1 MFRGDVDGR
10 EFVAFW
16 LDADNHVV
24 AGMNVNI
31 WDVLDE
37 IKNLIQS
44 KARRESRTRWSIR
57 QTPLGEVVS

>member
-1 MFRGDVDGR
+1 VFRGDRHRR

-24 AGMNVNI
+24 AGMNVNV

-37 IKNLIQS
+37 IKNLIHS
-44 KARRESRTRWSIR
+44 KAKVNLNALIDPE
-57 QTPLGEVVS
+57 TPLSEVVS